1 MKLLTVSVLVC
12 SMMALAGAAALQEA
26 EKDNETEAII
36 QEEEHHVDKRSTSCP
51 DHWTEYNGRCFLYIP
66 RTLTWAQ
73 AERNCL
79 SMGANLASIH
89 GTREYHEIKRMILDR
104 THGSPET
111 WIGGSDSQEE
121 GVWFWSDGTP
131 FAYSYWCRGEP
142 NNYGNQH
149 CIQMNFGDD
158 NCWDDFQCDARRSS
172 VCAKK
177 I

>member
-36 QEEEHHVDKRSTSCP
+36 QEEEHRVDKRSTSCP
-51 DHWTEYNGRCFLYIP
+51 SHWTEYNGRCFLYIP

-73 AERNCL
+73 AEKNCL

-89 GTREYHEIKRMILDR
+89 RTREYYEIKRIISDR
-104 THGSPET
+104 THSSPET

-142 NNYGNQH
+142 NKQHCLQMNYGGN
-149 CIQMNFGDD
+149 
-158 NCWDDFQCDARRSS
+158 NCWDDVWCDAHRPSL
-172 VCAKK
+172 CAKK